1 MAAFPRK
8 SKRELV
14 IVNKI
19 FLSTIIFSLALMAS
33 GALALEPCPLA
44 FNFLT
49 SPPGA
54 AVGLN
59 VQLTYLNNQVYT
71 GTVNEYGEIVLD
83 LGDQGISKCN
93 SQNFILTVLECK
105 DDPVCS
111 QTVSFNPNGYT
122 TIDLR
127 EANLFEECLTRDQ
140 CTALCPTCPDC
151 NCPECVCP
159 ECPTDQQCSYA
170 WCEDNGFIKP
180 EECPKAVSDQDIVTA
195 AVTAISIFIAGL
207 GIGKYKLGVK
217 IYTNEKGEVVK
228 QHKHRNIIGYHSVN
242 TMHQSQPHKKGEI
255 APNYSDEKDEKGKYK
270 YVG

>member
-1 MAAFPRK
+1 
-8 SKRELV
+8 
-14 IVNKI
+14 VNKI

-33 GALALEPCPLA
+33 GVLALEPCPLA

-59 VQLTYLNNQVYT
+59 VQINYLNNQVYS
-71 GTVNEYGEIVLD
+71 GTVNEYGEIVMD
-83 LGDQGISKCN
+83 LGDQGISNCN
-93 SQNFILTVLECK
+93 VQNFILTVLECK
-105 DDPVCS
+105 DDPICS

-127 EANLFEECLTRDQ
+127 EANLFSECLTTDQ
-140 CTALCPTCPDC
+140 CTAICPTCPDC
-151 NCPECVCP
+151 KCPECICP
-159 ECPTDQQCSYA
+159 ACPICCSYA
-170 WCEDNGFIKP
+170 WCEENGFIKP
-180 EECPKAVSDQDIVTA
+180 EECPVQEDTTIDTVIIAIVTL
-195 AVTAISIFIAGL
+195 IAGL

-228 QHKHRNIIGYHSVN
+228 QHKHRNIIGYHSIS

-255 APNYSDEKDEKGKYK
+255 APSYSDEKDEKGKYK
-270 YVG
+270 YIG